1 MAEINDKNKRSL
13 NDIYSATS
21 SFNANNTQI
30 QQALQNINT
39 MFLGVITAVNAG
51 GTGGSKTVSAKP
63 LIASI
68 DANGNKQSTVS
79 YVELPYY
86 RVQAGVAG
94 LIVDPVVG
102 DIGVFICSKRDI
114 SNIKNG
120 VADSQVPASFRSFD
134 LADAVMVATIHTGTP
149 TTYIKINQDGTI
161 EVKAPSSMT
170 ITAPTVTINGNVK
183 VNGTVTATGD
193 IKGGSVVLQTHVHGN
208 VKAGSDNT
216 SAPV

>member
-1 MAEINDKNKRSL
+1 
-13 NDIYSATS
+13 
-21 SFNANNTQI
+21 
-30 QQALQNINT
+30 
-39 MFLGVITAVNAG
+39 
-51 GTGGSKTVSAKP
+51 
-63 LIASI
+63 
-68 DANGNKQSTVS
+68 
-79 YVELPYY
+79 
-86 RVQAGVAG
+86 
-94 LIVDPVVG
+94 
-102 DIGVFICSKRDI
+102 
-114 SNIKNG
+114 
-120 VADSQVPASFRSFD
+120 
-134 LADAVMVATIHTGTP
+134 MVATIHTGAP